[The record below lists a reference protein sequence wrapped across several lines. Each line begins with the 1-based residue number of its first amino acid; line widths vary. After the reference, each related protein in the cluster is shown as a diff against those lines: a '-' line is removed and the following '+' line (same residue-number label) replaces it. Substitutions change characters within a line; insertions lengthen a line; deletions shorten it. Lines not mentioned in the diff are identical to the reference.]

1 MPDPVEDANAMTDEV
16 QHENV
21 QPDDA
26 QHGGGQ
32 HGVGQHGV
40 GQRDAAPAAELTIL
54 LYASDRTVRENV
66 RFTLGRQVA
75 ADLPPVRVLEV
86 ATQPAVITAMDRGGI
101 DLAIL
106 DGEAVPGGMGLCR
119 QLKDEVF
126 PCPPI
131 MVLTARRD
139 DAWLATWSRADG
151 VVPHPVDPIRLP
163 EAVAALLRTGSDAVT
178 VGPA

>member
-1 MPDPVEDANAMTDEV
+1 MTDEV
-16 QHENV
+16 QHDETTP
-21 QPDDA
+21 QA
-26 QHGGGQ
+26 EHGSGEQ
-32 HGVGQHGV
+32 E
-40 GQRDAAPAAELTIL
+40 AATPEPLLTIL

-66 RFTLGRQVA
+66 RFTLGRKVA
-75 ADLPPVRVLEV
+75 ADLPAIRVLEV
-86 ATQPAVITAMDRGGI
+86 ATQPAVLTAMDRGGI

-106 DGEAVPGGMGLCR
+106 DGEAVPGGLGLCR

-131 MVLTARRD
+131 MVLTGRRD

-151 VVPHPVDPIRLP
+151 VVPHPIDPIRLP
-163 EAVAALLRTGSDAVT
+163 DAVAALLRTVTPAMPRTGSDVVP